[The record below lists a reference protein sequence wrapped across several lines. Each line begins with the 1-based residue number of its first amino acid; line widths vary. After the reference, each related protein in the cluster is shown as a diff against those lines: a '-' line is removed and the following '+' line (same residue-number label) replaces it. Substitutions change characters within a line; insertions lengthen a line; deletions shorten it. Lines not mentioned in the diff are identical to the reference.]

1 MGRGAQ
7 REVREL
13 RREAGR
19 QQLMEGLEPWWAHGF
34 YSELKG
40 SWGGAPLA
48 VCGQ

>member
-7 REVREL
+7 RQVGEL

-19 QQLMEGLEPWWAHGF
+19 QQLTEGLEPWWAPGF

-40 SWGGAPLA
+40 ELGRRPLA